1 MEKPSHQKEKL
12 PIKSWS
18 EDDRPRE
25 KLLNK
30 GKQTLT
36 DAELLAILIR
46 VGSAR
51 ETALDLAKR
60 LLAAA
65 DNNLNSL
72 GKFNVEDFLKF
83 HGIKDAKAITIV
95 AALELGRRR
104 QLSNIKERPK
114 ITSSKD
120 AYDVLA
126 PILVDLP
133 HEEFWILLLNRAQEV
148 IAKEQMSIGG
158 IAGTV
163 VDIRMIFRKAI
174 EGQASNLI
182 LMHNHPSGALQPSQ
196 ADLEVTKR
204 LKIAGETLDIQVLDH
219 LIVSERGYFS
229 FADHGLLS

>member
-46 VGSAR
+46 VGSTR

-65 DNNLNSL
+65 DNNLNNL

-104 QLSNIKERPK
+104 QLSSIKERPK

-126 PILVDLP
+126 PILIDLP

-148 IAKEQMSIGG
+148 LAKEQMSTGG

-163 VDIRMIFRKAI
+163 VDVRMIFRKAI

-196 ADLEVTKR
+196 ADLEVTKK

-219 LIVSERGYFS
+219 LIVSERGYYS
-229 FADHGLLS
+229 FADHGLLG

>member
-1 MEKPSHQKEKL
+1 MEKPNQVKEKL
-12 PIKSWS
+12 PIKAWS

-46 VGSAR
+46 VGSTK

-60 LLAAA
+60 LLSSA
-65 DNNLNSL
+65 DNNLNTL
-72 GKFNVEDFLKF
+72 GKYNVEDFLKF
-83 HGIKDAKAITIV
+83 HGIKDAKAITII

-126 PILVDLP
+126 PILIDLP

-148 IAKEQMSIGG
+148 LAKEQMSTGG

-163 VDIRMIFRKAI
+163 VDTRIIFRKAL
-174 EGQASNLI
+174 EGQASSII
-182 LMHNHPSGALQPSQ
+182 LMHNHPSGALNPSQ
-196 ADLEVTKR
+196 ADIDVTKK
-204 LKIAGETLDIQVLDH
+204 LKVAGETLDIPVLDH
-219 LIVSERGYFS
+219 LIVSDRGYYS
-229 FADHGLLS
+229 FADNGLL